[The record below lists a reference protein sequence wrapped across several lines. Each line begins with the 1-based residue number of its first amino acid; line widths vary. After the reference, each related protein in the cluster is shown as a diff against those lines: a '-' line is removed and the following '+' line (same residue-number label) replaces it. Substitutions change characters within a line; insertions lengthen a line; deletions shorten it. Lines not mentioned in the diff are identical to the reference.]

1 MFSVDAL
8 RAHALTLGFDL
19 CGVAPVAQVARLEYL
34 REWVARGFAADLDYV
49 TRSVEARVDPGQVLP
64 GARSAIVTGT
74 IYHTDAPL
82 SRSRTD
88 PGDARIARYAWGED
102 YHEVL
107 GRRQHLLIGW
117 LKEHADAPL
126 SRSRTDPGDARIA
139 RYAWGEDYHEVLGR
153 RQHLLI
159 GWLKE
164 HADAPFEAV
173 GYVDTG
179 PVQEKALAAA
189 AGLGWIGKHTCLINQ
204 ELGSWLFLSVILTT
218 LPLPGGE
225 PVPDRCGTCTRCLDV
240 CPTGAI
246 IEPYVVDAARCL
258 SYVTIESY
266 AGIPA
271 DRRAAVGAQV
281 YGCDLCQDV
290 CPWNSDAVVTD
301 DPVWVARP
309 LWHEATLADLWR
321 ASDDDLQASIRH
333 SPMYRTKV
341 WRLRRNLALA
351 IAASGDPEAHAA
363 LRTPRNSEVDPSFGH
378 PIVAEHITWALAR
391 LDR

>member
-1 MFSVDAL
+1 MLSVDAL
-8 RAHALTLGFDL
+8 RTQALTLGFDL
-19 CGVAPVAQVARLEYL
+19 CGVAPVERVARLEYL
-34 REWVARGFAADLDYV
+34 REWVARGYAADLDYV
-49 TRSVEARVDPGQVLP
+49 TRSAGARIDPGQVLP

-82 SRSRTD
+82 SRARTG

-117 LKEHADAPL
+117 LKEHA
-126 SRSRTDPGDARIA
+126 
-139 RYAWGEDYHEVLGR
+139 GER
-153 RQHLLI
+153 
-159 GWLKE
+159 
-164 HADAPFEAV
+164 FEAV

-204 ELGSWLFLSVILTT
+204 ELGSWMFLSVILTT
-218 LPLPGGE
+218 LPLPAGE

-246 IEPYVVDAARCL
+246 VEPYVVDAARCL

-266 AGIPA
+266 AGVPE

-290 CPWNSDAVVTD
+290 CPWNTGAPVTD

-309 LWHEATLADLWR
+309 LWREATLAALWR
-321 ASDDDLQASIRH
+321 APDDELQASIRH

-351 IAASGDPEAHAA
+351 IAASSDPDAHVA
-363 LRTPRNSEVDPSFGH
+363 LRAPRSADVDPSFGH
-378 PIVAEHITWALAR
+378 PIVVEHITWALAR
-391 LDR
+391 LEARRVR

>member
-1 MFSVDAL
+1 MFTVDAL
-8 RAHALTLGFDL
+8 RDHALTLGFDL
-19 CGVAPVAQVARLEYL
+19 CGVAPVEDVVRLDYL
-34 REWVARGFAADLDYV
+34 REWVAKGYAGDLQYV
-49 TRSVEARVDPGQVLP
+49 TRSVDARMAPASVLP
-64 GARSAIVTGT
+64 GARTAIVTGT
-74 IYHTDAPL
+74 IYHTASPL
-82 SRSRTD
+82 SISRDGEGT
-88 PGDARIARYAWGED
+88 ARIARYAWGED

-117 LKEHADAPL
+117 LKEHAA
-126 SRSRTDPGDARIA
+126 
-139 RYAWGEDYHEVLGR
+139 
-153 RQHLLI
+153 
-159 GWLKE
+159 
-164 HADAPFEAV
+164 APFEAV

-218 LPLPGGE
+218 LDLPTGT

-246 IEPYVVDAARCL
+246 VEPYVVDATRCL
-258 SYVTIESY
+258 SYITIESHE
-266 AGIPA
+266 GIAPMER
-271 DRRAAVGAQV
+271 DWVGSQV

-290 CPWNSDAVVTD
+290 CPWNTGAPVTD

-309 LWHEATLADLWR
+309 LWRETTLAQLWG
-321 ASDDDLQASIRH
+321 ASDEALQASIRH

-351 IAASGDPEAHAA
+351 IAASGDAAARSALLEA
-363 LRTPRNSEVDPSFGH
+363 RDPSVDPSFAH
-378 PIVAEHITWALAR
+378 PVVAEHVAWARAR
-391 LDR
+391 IGTIDP

>member
-1 MFSVDAL
+1 MFSLDAL

-19 CGVAPVAQVARLEYL
+19 CGVAPVAQVARLDFL
-34 REWVARGFAADLDYV
+34 KTWVARGYAGDLHYL
-49 TRSVEARVDPGQVLP
+49 TRSVDARVDPARVLP
-64 GARSAIVTGT
+64 GARAAIVTGT
-74 IYHTDAPL
+74 IYHTDEPL
-82 SRSRTD
+82 SLTRTAD
-88 PGDARIARYAWGED
+88 GAARIARYAWGED

-117 LKEHADAPL
+117 LKEHG
-126 SRSRTDPGDARIA
+126 PGR
-139 RYAWGEDYHEVLGR
+139 
-153 RQHLLI
+153 
-159 GWLKE
+159 
-164 HADAPFEAV
+164 FEAV

-218 LPLPGGE
+218 LDLPAGG

-246 IEPYVVDAARCL
+246 VEPYVVDATRCL
-258 SYVTIESY
+258 SYITIESH
-266 AGIPA
+266 AGIALPQ
-271 DRRAAVGAQV
+271 RGEVGAQV

-290 CPWNSDAVVTD
+290 CPWNHGAPITD

-309 LWHEATLADLWR
+309 LWRQATLAQLWR
-321 ASDDDLQASIRH
+321 ASDDQLQASIRH

-341 WRLRRNLALA
+341 WRLRRNIALA
-351 IAASGDPEAHAA
+351 IAASGDAAAHDA
-363 LRTPRNSEVDPSFGH
+363 LGEPRDPAVDPSFVH
-378 PIVAEHITWALAR
+378 PVVVDHIAWARAR
-391 LDR
+391 IAAGAPPPGGR

>member
-1 MFSVDAL
+1 VFSLDSL

-19 CGVAPVAQVARLEYL
+19 CGVAAFERVARLDYL
-34 REWVARGFAADLDYV
+34 RDWVARGYAADLHYL
-49 TRSVEARVDPGQVLP
+49 TRSVDARVDPAQVLP

-74 IYHTDAPL
+74 IYNTDAPL
-82 SRSRTD
+82 SLSRD
-88 PGDARIARYAWGED
+88 AADVARIARYAWGED

-117 LKEHADAPL
+117 LKEHA
-126 SRSRTDPGDARIA
+126 
-139 RYAWGEDYHEVLGR
+139 GE
-153 RQHLLI
+153 Q
-159 GWLKE
+159 
-164 HADAPFEAV
+164 FEAV

-204 ELGSWLFLSVILTT
+204 QLGSWLFLSVILTT
-218 LPLPGGE
+218 LDLPAGE

-240 CPTGAI
+240 CPTQAI
-246 IEPYVVDAARCL
+246 VEPYVVDAGRCL
-258 SYVTIESY
+258 SYVTIESH
-266 AGIPA
+266 AGIA
-271 DRRAAVGAQV
+271 ETQRGWLGAQV

-290 CPWNSDAVVTD
+290 CPWNNGAAVTD

-309 LWHEATLADLWR
+309 LWREATLGQLWR
-321 ASDDDLQASIRH
+321 ASDDDLQAHIRH

-351 IAASGDPEAHAA
+351 IAASRDADAHAA
-363 LRTPRNSEVDPSFGH
+363 LHAARDASVDPSFAH
-378 PIVAEHITWALAR
+378 PVVAEHVAWAKAR
-391 LDR
+391 IAAL

>member
-1 MFSVDAL
+1 MLGRTTKAVRVDEGRPMFSIDAL

-74 IYHTDAPL
+74 IYHT
-82 SRSRTD
+82 
-88 PGDARIARYAWGED
+88 
-102 YHEVL
+102 
-107 GRRQHLLIGW
+107 
-117 LKEHADAPL
+117 DAPL

-246 IEPYVVDAARCL
+246 VEPYVVDAARCL